1 MTEHS
6 EQTEIGY
13 DDIYPDRPDEARSIA
28 HRIASVLRRH
38 REDPAAEPET
48 TCLCGYHGNYL
59 GHVTRETLIGL
70 REEGLEIRSG
80 RVI

>member
-1 MTEHS
+1 MT
-6 EQTEIGY
+6 EQTEMTY

-28 HRIASVLRRH
+28 HRIAGLLRLH
-38 REDPAAEPET
+38 REDPAGPET
-48 TCLCGYHGNYL
+48 SCLCGYTGNYL

-70 REEGLEIRSG
+70 REEGLEVRSG